1 MECQT
6 GAIGLN
12 EDIQDGFL
20 IFRMSSWN
28 FNFLSASPAKRSSLS
43 SSLFLLCYEPKLN
56 FGQTEVADRDRK
68 SKIHRSCEARY
79 VPHGISFPCKF

>member
-1 MECQT
+1 MECQA

-28 FNFLSASPAKRSSLS
+28 FNFLSASPAKS
-43 SSLFLLCYEPKLN
+43 SSLDFETKNNFPSFFCQPKG
-56 FGQTEVADRDRK
+56 FG
-68 SKIHRSCEARY
+68 SYI
-79 VPHGISFPCKF
+79 